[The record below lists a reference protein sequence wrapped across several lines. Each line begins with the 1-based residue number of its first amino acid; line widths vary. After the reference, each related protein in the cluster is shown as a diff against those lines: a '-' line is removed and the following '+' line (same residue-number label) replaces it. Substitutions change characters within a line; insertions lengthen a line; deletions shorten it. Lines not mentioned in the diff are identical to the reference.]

1 MFERDFMLAFNK
13 YLNEKKDNASKTY
26 AEVTDRYE
34 YTVKES
40 YVEHQPFQVKGDDKL
55 KSQKWDTLLK
65 DCCFYYDKPTIQEER

>member
-40 YVEHQPFQVKGDDKL
+40 YVEH
-55 KSQKWDTLLK
+55 
-65 DCCFYYDKPTIQEER
+65 